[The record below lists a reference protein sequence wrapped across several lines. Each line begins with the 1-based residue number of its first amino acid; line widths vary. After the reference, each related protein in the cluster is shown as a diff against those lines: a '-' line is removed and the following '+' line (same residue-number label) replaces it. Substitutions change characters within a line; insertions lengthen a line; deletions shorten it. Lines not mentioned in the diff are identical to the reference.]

1 MTIIKNNPLLKH
13 PNAFMF
19 LISILAFG
27 ISSGVFMGV
36 LNNYLHEILHIS
48 KTGRGLIEF
57 PRELPGLLL
66 ILLIALLQRFS
77 EVRILRLAFGFA
89 LLGVIGIVFTGTA
102 RYSAIIMMTLWS
114 TGEHLI
120 MPVRDSIAMHLV
132 ESESSGKA
140 LGMTRSVRNAG
151 QLIGYYLIPLL
162 FLLLPFAPKEETFAY
177 FRLTFILAGIA
188 LIIGFCLTFFI
199 QESSEHLRR
208 RRLFFRK
215 KFSKYYILELFFGA
229 RKQVFLTFAPFVLV
243 LNYHISAAT
252 MALLYGIAST
262 LSIFVAPLTGH
273 LIDKW
278 GYRRLLIVDA
288 FVLMLLCIFY
298 GFTHRFVPMNLAFII
313 ISIVFILDSVL
324 FVLTMART
332 IYVKSISTTKE
343 EVTATLSTG
352 TSVNH
357 LVSIIIAML
366 GGFLWQHMG
375 LEVLFTTAA
384 IFGLGSFLFSR
395 SLPKLK
401 S

>member
-1 MTIIKNNPLLKH
+1 MLPVKNHPLLKH
-13 PNAFMF
+13 PSAFMF
-19 LISILAFG
+19 LIAVLAFG

-66 ILLIALLQRFS
+66 ILIIALLQRFS
-77 EVRILRLAFGFA
+77 ETRILRFAFGFA
-89 LLGVIGIVFTGTA
+89 LLGVIGIIFTGTS
-102 RYSAIIMMTLWS
+102 RFSAILMMTLWS

-132 ESESSGKA
+132 EAKNSGTA
-140 LGMTRSVRNAG
+140 LGLMRSVRNGG
-151 QLIGYYLIPLL
+151 QLVGYYLIPLL
-162 FLLLPFAPKEETFAY
+162 FLLLPFAPKEQTFAY
-177 FRLTFILAGIA
+177 FRLTFVLAGIS
-188 LIIGFCLTFFI
+188 LGIGFVLTFFM
-199 QESSEHLRR
+199 QERSEHLRR
-208 RRLFFRK
+208 RRLLFRK
-215 KFSKYYILELFFGA
+215 KFNKYYILELFFGA

-273 LIDKW
+273 FIDKW
-278 GYRRLLIVDA
+278 GYRRLLIIDA
-288 FVLMLLCIFY
+288 LVLMLLCLFY
-298 GFTHRFVPMNLAFII
+298 GFTHRFVSMNIAFIV
-313 ISIVFILDSVL
+313 ISVVFILDSVL

-332 IYVKSISTTKE
+332 IYVKSISSSKE

-384 IFGLGSFLFSR
+384 VFGLGSFLFSR
-395 SLPKLK
+395 SLPKTT
-401 S
+401 